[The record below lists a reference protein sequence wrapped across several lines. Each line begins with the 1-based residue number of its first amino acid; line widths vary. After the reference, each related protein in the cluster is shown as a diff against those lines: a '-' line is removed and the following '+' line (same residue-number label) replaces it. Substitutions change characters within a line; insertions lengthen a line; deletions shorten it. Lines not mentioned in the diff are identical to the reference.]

1 VLLTGG
7 DVRKRSNERAGVVLT
22 HVTMVFLWVLWVLWA
37 LPAAAQ
43 VSDNASGQS
52 NDQLTRPFSKAAI
65 AALADIH
72 RWREMAMVDAQ
83 SGMLNANYGDV
94 QRTAAYENLRRAQF
108 NTKTLGDEQ
117 AGDLLRQH
125 FANVKSWVD
134 DLVQARSDMA
144 MDPAGLGQDP
154 DLMKIDDCEKAINTM
169 LGNGAYTGI
178 DACQ

>member
-1 VLLTGG
+1 M
-7 DVRKRSNERAGVVLT
+7 RKRSKMRASVVLT
-22 HVTMVFLWVLWVLWA
+22 HLLMVFLSVLWV

-43 VSDNASGQS
+43 IPDNASGQS
-52 NDQLTRPFSKAAI
+52 NDQLTRPFFRAAI

-94 QRTAAYENLRRAQF
+94 QRTAAYEDLRRAQF

-154 DLMKIDDCEKAINTM
+154 ELMKIDDCEKGINAM